1 MSNPVLKVMNV
12 TKRFGGITAVDNI
25 NMSVYLG
32 KIQGIIGPNGA
43 GKTTL
48 FNLISGIY
56 KPTSGSIHFCD
67 DNITALKPHKINE
80 KGIVRTFQNI
90 RLFKNMT
97 ILDNVMVGY
106 HSREIEN
113 VFDSLLKNKRHKI
126 EEKKNKNK
134 ALSLLERVGLLHL
147 RYEMPDSLPYGLQ
160 RKLEIA
166 RALASDPKVLM
177 LDEPAAGMNEQETI
191 ELTEF
196 IRSLK
201 SEHMAIMLIEHDMK
215 LVMNLSDSV
224 YVINYGLKIAEG
236 SPEEIVKDKAVIN
249 AYLGEED
256 V

>member
-1 MSNPVLKVMNV
+1 MSNPILKITDV

-56 KPTSGSIHFCD
+56 KPTLGSIHFCGED
-67 DNITALKPHKINE
+67 ITNLKPHRINE

-97 ILDNVMVGY
+97 ILDNVMVGC
-106 HSREIEN
+106 HNKEN
-113 VFDSLLKNKRHKI
+113 EDILDALFKTKRHKA
-126 EEKKNKNK
+126 EEQKNKNK
-134 ALSLLERVGLLHL
+134 ALSLLDRVGLIHL
-147 RYEMPDSLPYGLQ
+147 RYEMPDSLPYGLR

-166 RALASDPKVLM
+166 RALASNPKLLM

-196 IRSLK
+196 IQSLK
-201 SEHMAIMLIEHDMK
+201 SKDMAIMLIEHDMK
-215 LVMNLSDSV
+215 LVMSLSDSV
-224 YVINYGLKIAEG
+224 YVINHGLKIAED

>member
-1 MSNPVLKVMNV
+1 MSSPILKIIDV

-25 NMSVYLG
+25 NMSIYLG

-56 KPTSGSIHFCD
+56 KPTSGSIYFCD

-80 KGIVRTFQNI
+80 KGVVRTFQNI

-106 HSREIEN
+106 HNRENEG
-113 VFDSLLKNKRHKI
+113 VFDALFKNKRHKL
-126 EEKKNKNK
+126 EEKKNKDK
-134 ALSLLERVGLLHL
+134 AFRLLDRVGLLHL

-177 LDEPAAGMNEQETI
+177 LDEPAAGMNEQETM

-201 SEHMAIMLIEHDMK
+201 SENMAIMLIEHDMK
-215 LVMNLSDSV
+215 LVMNLSDRV
-224 YVINYGLKIAEG
+224 YVINHGLKIAEG

>member
-1 MSNPVLKVMNV
+1 MSNPILKITDV
-12 TKRFGGITAVDNI
+12 TKRFGGIMAVDNI

-56 KPTSGSIHFCD
+56 KPTLGSIHFCGED
-67 DNITALKPHKINE
+67 ITNLKPHRINE

-97 ILDNVMVGY
+97 ILDNVMVGC
-106 HSREIEN
+106 HNEEN
-113 VFDSLLKNKRHKI
+113 ENILSALFKTKRHKV
-126 EEKKNKNK
+126 EEQKNKNK
-134 ALSLLERVGLLHL
+134 ALSLLDRVGLIHL

-166 RALASDPKVLM
+166 RALASNPKLLM

-196 IRSLK
+196 IQSLK
-201 SEHMAIMLIEHDMK
+201 SKDMAIMLIEHDMK
-215 LVMNLSDSV
+215 LVMTLSDSV
-224 YVINYGLKIAEG
+224 YVINHGLKIAED

>member
-1 MSNPVLKVMNV
+1 MSNPILKITDV
-12 TKRFGGITAVDNI
+12 TKRFGGIMAVDNI

-56 KPTSGSIHFCD
+56 KPTLGSIHFCGED
-67 DNITALKPHKINE
+67 ITNLKPHRINE

-97 ILDNVMVGY
+97 ILDNVMVGC
-106 HSREIEN
+106 H
-113 VFDSLLKNKRHKI
+113 NK
-126 EEKKNKNK
+126 ENKNK
-134 ALSLLERVGLLHL
+134 ALSLLDRVGLIHL
-147 RYEMPDSLPYGLQ
+147 RYEMPDSLPYGLR

-166 RALASDPKVLM
+166 RALASNPKLLM

-196 IRSLK
+196 IQSLK
-201 SEHMAIMLIEHDMK
+201 SKDMAIMLIEHDMK
-215 LVMNLSDSV
+215 LVMTLSDSV
-224 YVINYGLKIAEG
+224 YVINHGLKIAED

>member
-1 MSNPVLKVMNV
+1 MSNPILKITDV

-56 KPTSGSIHFCD
+56 KPTLGSIHFCGED
-67 DNITALKPHKINE
+67 ITNLKPHRINE

-90 RLFKNMT
+90 RLFKN
-97 ILDNVMVGY
+97 ILDAL
-106 HSREIEN
+106 
-113 VFDSLLKNKRHKI
+113 FKTKRHKV
-126 EEKKNKNK
+126 EEQKNKNK
-134 ALSLLERVGLLHL
+134 ALSLLDRVGLIHL
-147 RYEMPDSLPYGLQ
+147 RYEMPDSLPYGLR

-166 RALASDPKVLM
+166 RALASNPKLLM

-196 IRSLK
+196 IQSLK
-201 SEHMAIMLIEHDMK
+201 SKDMAIMLIEHDMK
-215 LVMNLSDSV
+215 LVMSLSDSV
-224 YVINYGLKIAEG
+224 YVINHGLKIAED